1 MEKQHEA
8 TVTLTYTQLVQ
19 LGYAL
24 SNRIAKAVTTTPFEE
39 QDDYFQYLLEEMMSA
54 HSLLEAEADRL
65 VEVIEDETVTEF
77 VTNLDQTISEILK

>member
-1 MEKQHEA
+1 MKKQHEA
-8 TVTLTYTQLVQ
+8 TVTLTYTQLMQ

-65 VEVIEDETVTEF
+65 GGVIEDETVTEF
-77 VTNLDQTISEILK
+77 ATNLDQTISEILK